1 MTRSRDRTKRRAA
14 ARTCTRRAAPRA
26 ARGSAGVS
34 AGRLFTGT
42 SGFAYPGWAPRFY
55 PAGLPAGRLL
65 SAYAA
70 RLSAV
75 ELHGTFYRRP
85 TPAAVEAWLAATP
98 PGFRFCPKA
107 QRGSVLRSFRADGA
121 KDALD
126 WLTPS
131 LALFGERLG
140 PVLLSVPGTII
151 RDDRAL
157 DGLLEAWPAEL
168 PLALELVHPSWE
180 DDEVFDRLRDRHV
193 GLVAT
198 DREAA
203 PEPDLRRTG
212 PSLYLRLRRRA
223 YLPEDLRRWAARLR
237 PFLEDEVDVYAFVR
251 HDEDGGAALDAE
263 WLATLATGMH
273 EPDGGRE

>member
-1 MTRSRDRTKRRAA
+1 MGRTAGGA
-14 ARTCTRRAAPRA
+14 DDG
-26 ARGSAGVS
+26 ARGGAGGG
-34 AGRLFTGT
+34 AGRLYTGT
-42 SGFAYPGWAPRFY
+42 SGFAYPGWAPHFY
-55 PAGLPAGRLL
+55 PVGLPAGRLL

-75 ELHGTFYRRP
+75 ELHSTFYRRP

-98 PGFRFCPKA
+98 RGFRFCPKA
-107 QRGSVLRSFRADGA
+107 QRGSVLRSFRADGV

-140 PVLLSVPGTII
+140 PVLLSVPGTIR

-157 DGLLEAWPAEL
+157 DGLLEAWPAAM

-180 DDEVFDRLRDRHV
+180 DDEVFDRLRERQV
-193 GLVAT
+193 GLVAS
-198 DREAA
+198 DRAAA

-212 PSLYLRLRRRA
+212 PSLYLRLRRQD

-237 PFLEDEVDVYAFVR
+237 PFLEDGVDVYAFVR
-251 HDEDGGAALDAE
+251 HDEVGRAALDAE
-263 WLATLATGMH
+263 ALATLATGMD
-273 EPDGGRE
+273 ESEGSRE